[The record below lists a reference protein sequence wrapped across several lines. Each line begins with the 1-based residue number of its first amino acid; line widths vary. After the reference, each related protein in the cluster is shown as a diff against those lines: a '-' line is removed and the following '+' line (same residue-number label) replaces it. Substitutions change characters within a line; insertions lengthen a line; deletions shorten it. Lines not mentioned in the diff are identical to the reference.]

1 VGPAARRAATVML
14 RSSDQMTSLFG
25 TRYCGA
31 QNQSEYKSCYYSQ
44 HKLLE
49 VSNAYLFLVAYL
61 GQIRMIQARI
71 PHHSRSEVLPSKQD
85 VEGSNPFSR
94 SKYLLCRFGW
104 TFRAPQVLLS
114 LREPLTGRRRVAI
127 GEQRE
132 G

>member
-1 VGPAARRAATVML
+1 MLTFFPFLTSPRPKSFRAKFGPISHL
-14 RSSDQMTSLFG
+14 
-25 TRYCGA
+25 
-31 QNQSEYKSCYYSQ
+31 
-44 HKLLE
+44 
-49 VSNAYLFLVAYL
+49 
-61 GQIRMIQARI
+61 
-71 PHHSRSEVLPSKQD
+71 EVLPSKQD

-104 TFRAPQVLLS
+104 TFGAPQVLLS